1 MRPSKIT
8 TLLVD
13 MIIKAHTGG
22 LSRSE
27 IATATRISERTLY
40 QWLSERLDPLMSVTA
55 YGQAAD
61 LRLPEHTEFN
71 VCSGI
76 QEKIRLFEGLCSISE
91 KTPEV
96 QMQEMTGTEL
106 STTIR
111 YGLNPYPCS
120 QARSRVWDHRPAEEP
135 FNDIVNW
142 RYTHLPEMLGAGCAF
157 SWIQNHKAI

>member
-40 QWLSERLDPLMSVTA
+40 QWLSDGKILYIELWAGEIESLEDLTL
-55 YGQAAD
+55 AD
-61 LRLPEHTEFN
+61 
-71 VCSGI
+71 
-76 QEKIRLFEGLCSISE
+76 QEKIRLFEGLCSKSE

-96 QMQEMTGTEL
+96 QMQEIEGLIESKRIESEIKEHAREERNQARATERL
-106 STTIR
+106 TDRTIR
-111 YGLNPYPCS
+111 QS
-120 QARSRVWDHRPAEEP
+120 EKHIRDTRE
-135 FNDIVNW
+135 
-142 RYTHLPEMLGAGCAF
+142 
-157 SWIQNHKAI
+157 AIEKIIKRMTK

>member
-40 QWLSERLDPLMSVTA
+40 QWLSDGKILYIKLWAGEIEFLEDLTL
-55 YGQAAD
+55 AD
-61 LRLPEHTEFN
+61 
-71 VCSGI
+71 

-96 QMQEMTGTEL
+96 QMQEIECLIESKRIESEIKEHAREERNQARATERL
-106 STTIR
+106 TDRTIR
-111 YGLNPYPCS
+111 QS
-120 QARSRVWDHRPAEEP
+120 EKHIRDTKE
-135 FNDIVNW
+135 
-142 RYTHLPEMLGAGCAF
+142 
-157 SWIQNHKAI
+157 AIEKIIKRMTK

>member
-40 QWLSERLDPLMSVTA
+40 QWLPDGKILYIGLWAGEIESLEDLTL
-55 YGQAAD
+55 AD
-61 LRLPEHTEFN
+61 
-71 VCSGI
+71 

-96 QMQEMTGTEL
+96 QMQEIECLIESKRIESEIKEHAREERNQARATERL
-106 STTIR
+106 TDRTIR
-111 YGLNPYPCS
+111 QS
-120 QARSRVWDHRPAEEP
+120 EKHIRDTKE
-135 FNDIVNW
+135 
-142 RYTHLPEMLGAGCAF
+142 
-157 SWIQNHKAI
+157 AIEKIIKRMTK